1 MEYGSDHAEY
11 YDRVFRSR
19 GKSFEGEARELD
31 RIIRERSPHA
41 ASLLDVACGTGA
53 HLETF
58 AKLFDHVEG
67 VELSP
72 DMREVAGRRL
82 PGVPLHAGDMRS
94 FDLGRTFDAVTCMG
108 NAVGELGSYD
118 ELVEA
123 VGRMAAHLAPG
134 GVLVVEPWYFPEN
147 FLDGHVGG
155 HTLVEDGLV
164 ISRMTHSRREGGK
177 SRLEVRFR
185 VADASGFK
193 EFAEVL
199 YSSLFTCDQYLEA
212 FAEAGCR
219 AEFRPAFKLA
229 DGRPNSPG
237 LFVGVREEGAGDGL
251 R

>member
-1 MEYGSDHAEY
+1 MEYGSDHAAY

-19 GKSFEGEARELD
+19 GKSFEGEAQELTK
-31 RIIRERSPHA
+31 IIRGRSPHA

-82 PGVPLHAGDMRS
+82 PGVPLHPGDMRD
-94 FDLGRTFDAVTCMG
+94 FDLGRGFDAVTCMG
-108 NAVGELGSYD
+108 NAVGELGSFE
-118 ELVEA
+118 ELVTA
-123 VGRMAAHLAPG
+123 IGRMAEHLEPG

-155 HTLVEDGLV
+155 HTLVEDGLA

-185 VADASGFK
+185 VADRDGFK
-193 EFAEVL
+193 DFAEVL
-199 YSSLFTCDQYLEA
+199 YSSLFTQEQYLTA
-212 FAEAGCR
+212 FGKAGCR

-237 LFVGVREEGAGDGL
+237 LFVGVRDGL